1 MLQQLLRS
9 SSSSFRI
16 REKDMAES
24 EDTVRSMVQEVVRVY
39 RDGLAMVSPERP
51 FLTEMA
57 WFLVQATCLQ
67 R

>member
-1 MLQQLLRS
+1 
-9 SSSSFRI
+9 
-16 REKDMAES
+16 MAES

-39 RDGLAMVSPERP
+39 RDGLAMASSERP

-67 R
+67 RQLYVLLSSFFFWICPCF